1 VALLCG
7 ALVAVVGAGCGR
19 TGDPDLANGKELF
32 IGKGTCGSCHTLERA
47 GTQGTQGPNLDDA
60 FAQAR
65 RDGLGQK
72 TIEGVVKRQIAHTR
86 RSSIMPSNLVK
97 GQDARDVAAYVALV
111 AGKRGKDQGFLA
123 TAGAPKVS
131 NKPIPAKGGKLEI
144 DADPTG
150 ALAFA
155 SKKALAPGGALEVL
169 SVNKATIKHNIALKD
184 GSGKLLGSGAEV
196 SNGGTSKLSAKV
208 KPGTYEFLCTVP
220 GHADGGM
227 RGTLTVK

>member
-1 VALLCG
+1 MALGCG
-7 ALVAVVGAGCGR
+7 ALMAVAAAGCGR
-19 TGDPDLANGKELF
+19 SEDPDLANGKTLF
-32 IGKGTCGSCHTLERA
+32 IGKGTCGSCHTLKRA

-86 RSSIMPSNLVK
+86 RSSIMPSGLVH

-111 AGKRGKDQGFLA
+111 AGKGGKDEGFLA
-123 TAGAPKVS
+123 SAGAPKVS
-131 NKPIPAKGGKLEI
+131 NKPIAAKSGKLEI

-155 SKKALAPGGALEVL
+155 AKKATASGGSLDLL
-169 SVNKATIKHNIALKD
+169 SLNKASIKHNIALEDSK
-184 GSGKLLGSGAEV
+184 GKLLGEGAKVSG
-196 SNGGTSKLSAKV
+196 GGTSKVTTSV

-220 GHADGGM
+220 GHAEAGM
-227 RGTLTVK
+227 KGTLTVK